1 MKMMFIYE
9 SLSNYKK
16 ELIYHE
22 VKTYVKKFL
31 LERGF
36 VYDDSDFH
44 SLVYEIIVHGAVI
57 NLLIGDKV
65 KYFNIKEIVVS
76 SMALEIAYKLE
87 KNRPS
92 IEQLERYLELCKS
105 HGANPSIEMFFQ
117 KDIIQKKIE
126 LLEKHGLQVQEG
138 EVDPIDIEDDV
149 KQDIIS
155 NNITS
160 FEDAIN
166 KMKKAISS

>member
-1 MKMMFIYE
+1 MMFIYE

-22 VKTYVKKFL
+22 IKTYVKKFL
-31 LERGF
+31 LKRGF

-57 NLLIGDKV
+57 NLFIGDKV

-76 SMALEIAYKLE
+76 SMALEIAYNLE
-87 KNRPS
+87 KSRPS
-92 IEQLERYLELCKS
+92 IVQLERYLELCKLNK
-105 HGANPSIEMFFQ
+105 ANPSTEMFFQ

-126 LLEKHGLQVQEG
+126 LLEKHYFQVQAG
-138 EVDPIDIEDDV
+138 EIEPIEIEDDV
-149 KQDIIS
+149 KKDIINS
-155 NNITS
+155 NITL
-160 FEDAIN
+160 FEEVIE
-166 KMKKAISS
+166 K

>member
-1 MKMMFIYE
+1 MFIYE

-22 VKTYVKKFL
+22 VKTYVKQFL
-31 LERGF
+31 LKRGF

-57 NLLIGDKV
+57 NMFIGDKV

-76 SMALEIAYKLE
+76 SMALEIAYNLE

-92 IEQLERYLELCKS
+92 IEKLERYLELCKS
-105 HGANPSIEMFFQ
+105 HGANPSVEMFFQ
-117 KDIIQKKIE
+117 KDIIEKKIE

-138 EVDPIDIEDDV
+138 EIEPIDIEDDV
-149 KQDIIS
+149 KHDIIN
-155 NNITS
+155 NNITL
-160 FEDAIN
+160 FESSIR
-166 KMKKAISS
+166 KMKEVTSS